1 MKNKILLLLLVG
13 TALFAN
19 NASDSNTDKNI
30 PIPQVLEFEKIL
42 KSAQA
47 KKNEVL
53 PIPEI
58 EDTKTISDVGFNVIG
73 TINIGN
79 SSFCYLMLESNKII
93 KATAGMSIKN
103 KKIEEI
109 NEYGITVSDKSKNT
123 IYLPIL
129 TNQVVEEDVV
139 FSNRDKKN
147 IN

>member
-103 KKIEEI
+103 KKVEEI

>member
-1 MKNKILLLLLVG
+1 MKNKILLLLLAG

-103 KKIEEI
+103 KKVVEI

>member
-1 MKNKILLLLLVG
+1 MKNKILLLLVG

-19 NASDSNTDKNI
+19 NALDSNTDKNI

>member
-1 MKNKILLLLLVG
+1 MKNKILLLLLAG

-103 KKIEEI
+103 KKVEEI

>member
-1 MKNKILLLLLVG
+1 MKNKILLLLVG

-103 KKIEEI
+103 KKVEEI

>member
-1 MKNKILLLLLVG
+1 MKNKILLLLTG

-19 NASDSNTDKNI
+19 NALDSNIDKNI

-109 NEYGITVSDKSKNT
+109 NEYGVTVSDKSKNT

-139 FSNRDKKN
+139 FNNRDKKN